1 LIASPRATTAG
12 NGDTEKGWKRLSCE
26 RMGVDSGFE
35 GAFLKRLNND
45 LVEKRGIV

>member
-1 LIASPRATTAG
+1 LIASPRATIAG
-12 NGDTEKGWKRLSCE
+12 KGETEKGWKRLSCE

-45 LVEKRGIV
+45 LAGRRGIL